1 MDQGRSSSVAMV
13 AISEATLREI
23 DLTVA
28 AGISLYYEQLRAN
41 FSAFLVHIAKNRP
54 KGTVS

>member
-1 MDQGRSSSVAMV
+1 MV
-13 AISEATLREI
+13 AVSEATLPQI

-28 AGISLYYEQLRAN
+28 AGILPYYEQLRAS

-54 KGTVS
+54 KGTVF